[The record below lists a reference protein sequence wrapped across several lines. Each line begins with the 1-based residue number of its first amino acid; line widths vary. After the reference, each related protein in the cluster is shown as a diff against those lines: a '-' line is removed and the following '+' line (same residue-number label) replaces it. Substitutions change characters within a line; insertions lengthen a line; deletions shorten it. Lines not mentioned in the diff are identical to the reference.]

1 MVEKINPKLV
11 LQLKKAGY
19 WLFLLPLAL
28 PFVSYALIGQF
39 GQANLFAWFTVFVV
53 FGVIPVLDW
62 IVGQDPVN
70 PDEQAEVPA
79 LAEEKYYRVLT
90 LMVVPAQL
98 VLTVGGAVMW
108 AQMWEQLNLLG
119 HLGWLV
125 SVGVASGAVAITVG
139 HELTHKDELLEQL
152 AGGFLLSMVTYGG
165 FKVEHIRGHHVHVS
179 TPEDASSAR
188 FGQSLYGFLPHAWTH
203 NFLNAWKLEA
213 KELRR
218 RGHSPFS
225 WRNELIWW
233 YGISAAFL
241 TGFALAFGWMG
252 AVYFAATSFIAFT
265 TLEVINYVEHY
276 GLHRRKLENGRYER
290 TTIHHSWNSNYL
302 LTNLILFHLQRHSD
316 HHAFAKRRY
325 QTLRHHEQSP
335 QLPLGYAGMFVL
347 ALVPPLWFRVMN
359 PRVKAYYANEE
370 HQLTQD
376 QTAAA

>member
-1 MVEKINPKLV
+1 MVEKMNPKWV
-11 LQLKKAGY
+11 LQLKKLGY
-19 WLFLLPLAL
+19 WMFLLPAAL
-28 PFVSYALIGQF
+28 PFIAYALVQDHGY
-39 GQANLFAWFTVFVV
+39 ANWLVWMPFVIV
-53 FGVIPVLDW
+53 FGLIPVLDY

-70 PDEQAEVPA
+70 PDEATEVPA
-79 LAEEKYYRVLT
+79 MSGQKYYRFLT
-90 LMVVPAQL
+90 LMVLPVQAL
-98 VLTVGGAVMW
+98 LTVGGAVMW
-108 AQMWEQLNLLG
+108 LNLWDQLNLVG
-119 HLGWLV
+119 HIGWLV
-125 SVGVASGAVAITVG
+125 AVGIASGAVAITVG
-139 HELTHKDELLEQL
+139 HELTHKDEKLEQIV
-152 AGGFLLSMVTYGG
+152 GGILLSMVTYAG

-188 FGQSLYGFLPHAWTH
+188 YGQSLYQFLPHAWKH
-203 NFLNAWKLEA
+203 NFLNAWALEA
-213 KELRR
+213 KDLRR
-218 RGHSPFS
+218 RGYSPFS

-233 YGISAAFL
+233 YALSALFMLGFAAAF
-241 TGFALAFGWMG
+241 GLAG
-252 AVYFAATSFIAFT
+252 AAYFLIVSFIAFT

-290 TTIHHSWNSNYL
+290 TNVHHSWNSNYL
-302 LTNLILFHLQRHSD
+302 VTNLLLFHLQRHSD